1 MGSLLLPVFVVVS
14 VVLLVGTPGYVIA
27 QRRGLS
33 NPWIAFVP
41 MVGLLIILCESAG
54 QRGWIAVAAIIPFVG
69 TVIWLWLAFAIPPA
83 HGRRRWWTLASGYV
97 TWGHLCGYGSHGQL
111 GARAGIEKSWN
122 QTPRKNGL

>member
-1 MGSLLLPVFVVVS
+1 MGSLLVPVFVIVS

-33 NPWIAFVP
+33 NPWVAFVP

-54 QRGWIAVAAIIPFVG
+54 QRGWIAVAAIIPVVG

-83 HGRRRWWTLASGYV
+83 HGRRRWWTLALLVPGVGLVGYWFYAFSLPRRV
-97 TWGHLCGYGSHGQL
+97 VGLEL
-111 GARAGIEKSWN
+111 AGAVG
-122 QTPRKNGL
+122 